1 MTDNMI
7 NGTPGEDNEENSAP
21 DFAAFLRELLARKR
35 DEDDAGDNDED
46 NYDEEDDDEDE
57 DAPRFPYRPRV
68 SIHEDDDDEDD
79 DEDDELSGM
88 DSDDFHNKAVDLA
101 RSSRYDEAVRMCQ
114 AGLKR
119 FPEEIDLLADTV
131 KYASKAGDMDTAEA
145 HFQKMLAIP
154 RQRWNWRAYTFGF
167 DYLVLHPLQNEALCR
182 ELIAD
187 YKRYIPYE
195 EKSHMSESELEEA
208 LGNGERSME
217 VLLHV
222 VDEHPTAPQCAL
234 RLADMQMDRGMF
246 GEVIKTCNYG
256 LSASCEVQ
264 PSINI
269 PYLILLRTLCKDA
282 LLFKRM
288 HQGMHVT
295 ADEIDMLVKEYEFIR
310 AEFPELSHYSAITR
324 IRANCLKLQKL
335 SCA

>member
-1 MTDNMI
+1 MNI
-7 NGTPGEDNEENSAP
+7 VH
-21 DFAAFLRELLARKR
+21 L
-35 DEDDAGDNDED
+35 
-46 NYDEEDDDEDE
+46 
-57 DAPRFPYRPRV
+57 
-68 SIHEDDDDEDD
+68 
-79 DEDDELSGM
+79 
-88 DSDDFHNKAVDLA
+88 
-101 RSSRYDEAVRMCQ
+101 
-114 AGLKR
+114 
-119 FPEEIDLLADTV
+119 
-131 KYASKAGDMDTAEA
+131 KYAVEIARTKSISKAAENLYMA
-145 HFQKMLAIP
+145 QPNLS
-154 RQRWNWRAYTFGF
+154 RA
-167 DYLVLHPLQNEALCR
+167 V
-182 ELIAD
+182 
-187 YKRYIPYE
+187 K
-195 EKSHMSESELEEA
+195 ELEEA

-222 VDEHPTAPQCAL
+222 VDEHPNAPQCAL